1 MLVPSLLAAL
11 LLVATHVFAHRLKFL
26 EGTPRSRW
34 LSAAGGISLAYV
46 FLHLLPELA
55 EGQALLAEQ
64 GLGLD
69 LVEFEIYGLALIG
82 LLAFYGVERMVQ
94 VEEEVG
100 REDIE
105 DRLAQGHDR
114 ADIEDPHEHSSFWL
128 HLTTFALYNLII
140 GYLLLHRGSD
150 EGGHGEGGHG
160 EAHGAIE
167 TAHEAAAVAA
177 DDAGGMGAGSVDESG
192 MAEGGAAVS
201 EAPVLSMGEGDLAV
215 LMTFAVA
222 MALHF
227 LTTDYGLRE
236 DFRQGWMRTGRWTLS
251 AAVLVGW
258 ALGALVTLPEIAIL
272 GAIAILGGGVILNV
286 LKEEL
291 PEERQ
296 SRFGALLAGA
306 AGYTALLAFAH

>member
-11 LLVATHVFAHRLKFL
+11 LLVLVHTFAHRLKFL

-55 EGQALLAEQ
+55 EGQALLAEE
-64 GLGLD
+64 GLGLG

-82 LLAFYGVERMVQ
+82 LLAFYGIERAVQ
-94 VEEEVG
+94 THNELG
-100 REDIE
+100 RGEIGAAE
-105 DRLAQGHDR
+105 AGRGGGAV
-114 ADIEDPHEHSSFWL
+114 APEHPTFWL
-128 HLTTFALYNLII
+128 HLATFALYNLIV

-150 EGGHGEGGHG
+150 EGGHGEARD
-160 EAHGAIE
+160 EVE
-167 TAHEAAAVAA
+167 TAGEAAAVAA
-177 DDAGGMGAGSVDESG
+177 GDAGGLGEGSVDEG
-192 MAEGGAAVS
+192 GLAEGGAAIT
-201 EAPVLSMGEGDLAV
+201 EAPALAAGEGDLSV
-215 LMTFAVA
+215 LLTFATA

-227 LTTDYGLRE
+227 LVTDYGLRE
-236 DFRQGWMRTGRWTLS
+236 DFREGWMQRGRWALS

-258 ALGALVTLPEIAIL
+258 ALGALVALPELVIL
-272 GAIAILGGGVILNV
+272 GAIALLGGGVILNV

-296 SRFGALLAGA
+296 SRFGALVAGA

>member
-1 MLVPSLLAAL
+1 MLVPSLVAAL
-11 LLVATHVFAHRLKFL
+11 VLVLVHIFAHRLKFL
-26 EGTPRSRW
+26 EGTPRSQW

-55 EGQALLAEQ
+55 EGQALLATEGM
-64 GLGLD
+64 GLA

-82 LLAFYGVERMVQ
+82 LLAFYGIERLVQ
-94 VEEEVG
+94 VEDDVG
-100 REDIE
+100 REDI
-105 DRLAQGHDR
+105 R
-114 ADIEDPHEHSSFWL
+114 ADIAAGEPETQATETRHHPSFWL
-128 HLTTFALYNLII
+128 HLTTFSIYNLII

-150 EGGHGEGGHG
+150 EHGHGAHD
-160 EAHGAIE
+160 EAHGD
-167 TAHEAAAVAA
+167 AH
-177 DDAGGMGAGSVDESG
+177 DGDAGGLGAGSVDETG
-192 MAEGGAAVS
+192 LADGGAAVS

-215 LMTFAVA
+215 LATFAIA

-236 DFRQGWMRTGRWTLS
+236 DFRRGWMKTGRWVLS
-251 AAVLVGW
+251 VAILVGW
-258 ALGALVTLPEIAIL
+258 ALGALVTLPEIVIL
-272 GAIAILGGGVILNV
+272 GAIALLGGGVILNV